1 MPFRE
6 WRLRI
11 EDMLESIGRIEEFVQ
26 GMDLDS
32 FLTDRKTSDAVVRN
46 LEIIGEAAR
55 NVPDEVTSL
64 HPKVPWKRAREMRNV
79 LAHAYFGVDL
89 PTVWG
94 TIQEDLPPLKEQLT
108 SILKGLDEQARERR

>member
-11 EDMLESIGRIEEFVQ
+11 EDMLEAIGRIEEFVQ
-26 GMDLDS
+26 GMNLDA
-32 FLTDRKTSDAVVRN
+32 FLKDRRTSDAIVRN

-55 NVPDEVTSL
+55 DVPDDVTSR
-64 HPKVPWKRAREMRNV
+64 HPGVPWKRAREMRNV

-89 PTVWG
+89 PTVWK
-94 TIQEDLPPLKEQLT
+94 TIHEDLPPLKAQLNG
-108 SILKGLDEQARERR
+108 ILRDAGGDT